1 MASIPNYPGVHL
13 REVPSGTQTI
23 GGASTSVAAFVGY
36 LPKGPVDEPTRV
48 FSFAEFSRH
57 FGGLDSDSDTSYA
70 VQQFFLNGGS
80 EAWIV
85 RVASGAE
92 AAGATLVDANGV
104 KRLELEALT
113 PGSWGDELEV
123 AVYPIEDS
131 EDEVTGFDL
140 VVRQSRPTQTEDG
153 DKKVLAEE
161 VYRGLSLDEDFAA
174 RITEE
179 SSLVKATEENG
190 DTKTAPV
197 ATDDEGDKIDPQ
209 GDVDE
214 PKDDDFQPFDNGDDG
229 VVPSADWSDDDM
241 SDFIS
246 VIEGDAA
253 ASPPTGVYALSSI
266 APFTYNI
273 LSLPDA
279 THLTNTDGR
288 SGQDKAKDLYEK
300 VAKICED
307 EDAFLLVD
315 PPGDIDTTS
324 DMTDWADKLR
334 KKNAATY
341 FPSLEIA
348 DPLDGHKPRKVGP
361 SGTLAGLYARID
373 SSRGIWKAPAGTE
386 AKLRGAEP
394 AKNID
399 DGKNGVLNKS
409 GINVLR
415 TFAGYGPVSWGA
427 RTLVGNQEGD
437 NKYVP
442 VRRMTLFLKKSLEL
456 GLKWAVF
463 EPNGEQLWATIRL
476 TVESFLNRLYRQ
488 GAFQGATAKEAYFVL
503 CDTTTT
509 TPDDINRGIVN
520 VVVGFAP
527 LKPAEFVVVQLQQMA
542 GQAQS

>member
-13 REVPSGTQTI
+13 REVPSGAQTI

-36 LPKGPVDEPTRV
+36 LPEGPVNEPTRV

-57 FGGLDSDSDTSYA
+57 FGGLDSGSDTSYA

-85 RVASGAE
+85 RVTSGAGTASRIFDDTDDNARLKIE
-92 AAGATLVDANGV
+92 ASS
-104 KRLELEALT
+104 
-113 PGSWGDELEV
+113 PGEWGESLRV
-123 AVYPIEDS
+123 VVYPHRDDEDAVVGFDLIVRKVRAAEEEED
-131 EDEVTGFDL
+131 EDEVL
-140 VVRQSRPTQTEDG
+140 VEEMIAGLTEEDFVARINAESKLVRAEEMSTDETSLPVTADG
-153 DKKVLAEE
+153 DTVLDYDSEGNPSNDDFKKLLGGSLGLVPAEE
-161 VYRGLSLDEDFAA
+161 LSDE
-174 RITEE
+174 
-179 SSLVKATEENG
+179 
-190 DTKTAPV
+190 
-197 ATDDEGDKIDPQ
+197 
-209 GDVDE
+209 
-214 PKDDDFQPFDNGDDG
+214 
-229 VVPSADWSDDDM
+229 DM
-241 SDFIS
+241 SDLIS
-246 VIEGDAA
+246 AIEGSSSAT
-253 ASPPTGVYALSSI
+253 PPSGVHALGTI

-279 THLTNTDGR
+279 IHLTNTDGR
-288 SGQDKAKDLYEK
+288 SGQDKAKSLYEK

-324 DMTDWADKLR
+324 EMTDWADKLR

-542 GQAQS
+542 GQAQA

>member
-36 LPKGPVDEPTRV
+36 LPEGPVNEPTRV

-57 FGGLDSDSDTSYA
+57 FGGLDSHSETSYA
-70 VQQFFLNGGS
+70 VQQFFLNGGG

-85 RVASGAE
+85 RVMSGAT
-92 AAGATLVDANGV
+92 AAKVTLVDTNDTN
-104 KRLELEALT
+104 RLELKAVS
-113 PGSWGDELEV
+113 PGTWGEELEA
-123 AVYPIEDS
+123 AVYPVQDS
-131 EDEVTGFDL
+131 EDNVVGFDL
-140 VVRQSRPTQTEDG
+140 VVRRSLPSQTPNG
-153 DKKVLAEE
+153 DKRVLAEE
-161 VYRGLSLDEDFAA
+161 VFRKLLLDEDFAA
-174 RITEE
+174 RISEE
-179 SSLVKATEENG
+179 SSLVKATEKN
-190 DTKTAPV
+190 DTSTSVPV
-197 ATDDEGDKIDPQ
+197 ATNDAGDEIDPS
-209 GDVDE
+209 GDA
-214 PKDDDFQPFDNGDDG
+214 DDPEDGDFQALGSGGDG
-229 VVPSADWSDDDM
+229 IVPSADWTDGNM
-241 SDFIS
+241 STFIS
-246 VIEGDAA
+246 AIEGS
-253 ASPPTGVYALSSI
+253 ASATPPSGVHALGTI

-279 THLTNTDGR
+279 THLMNTDGR
-288 SGQDKAKDLYEK
+288 SGRDKAKTLYEN

-324 DMTDWADKLR
+324 AMTTWADQLR

-341 FPSLEIA
+341 FPSVEIA

-394 AKNID
+394 AEVVD
-399 DGKNGVLNKS
+399 DGQNGVLNKS

-488 GAFQGATAKEAYFVL
+488 GAFKGATAKEAYFVL